1 MVSGGMRSMVRLRD
15 SLVLAPWLPALVGV
29 AVSVLVAVLV
39 GSDRANRADP
49 GVLLLLG
56 GLNATLAVSVVVVLQ
71 RRLGAATYTHLRDL
85 EHQARYDQLTG
96 LPSRGEVLERL
107 DGALRDVYR
116 RDGHVGV
123 LFLDLD
129 GFKAIN
135 DSMGHETGDEVL
147 RAFSLRLRGAVRAND
162 VVGRFGG
169 DEFVVVCSDLTSPHQ
184 ARDVAHKVL
193 TAFDETLHLSD
204 GDVRIVPSV
213 GFAVANRTEPADA
226 EGLIARADQAMYRAK
241 RDGGGIQQ
249 FDRRQRREE
258 LDRLRVEQSILPA
271 LADGQFGVYYQPIVS
286 DIRGLTVGVEGLIRW
301 MHPEHGVLGPDRFL
315 SIAEE
320 AGLAARLGDV
330 VLREVVAQSAIW
342 NHLHG
347 APRLQA
353 AVNVAE
359 RQLVDPAF
367 PDRVAEVARWGG
379 ISPEQL
385 DLEIGEDLLL
395 RRIDDANRAIY
406 RLSDLGCRIVIDDF
420 GNSQGAFARIR
431 ALDVVDALKIDRSV
445 IGTVVDDEVSRTVVE
460 ATVSMAGAL
469 GIDVVAEGV
478 ETARQQ
484 VALREMGVD
493 LMQGFLFHRPAA
505 AEVFGDR
512 GDALDVDL
520 TTGDYGGSSS
530 RSSRSSKLRGLIE
543 G

>member
-29 AVSVLVAVLV
+29 AVSVFAAVLV
-39 GSDRANRADP
+39 GSGGEGPVDP
-49 GVLLLLG
+49 GVFTLVG
-56 GLNATLAVSVVVVLQ
+56 GLGATLAISTVVVLQ
-71 RRLGAATYTHLRDL
+71 RRLGSATYTHLRDL

-96 LPSRGEVLERL
+96 LPSRTEVLERL

-147 RAFSLRLRGAVRAND
+147 RAFALRLRGAVRAND

-184 ARDVAHKVL
+184 ARDVARKVL
-193 TAFDETLHLSD
+193 TAFDETLHVAD

-213 GFAVANRTEPADA
+213 GFAVANRAEPADA
-226 EGLIARADQAMYRAK
+226 EELITRADQAMYRAK

-258 LDRLRVEQSILPA
+258 LDRMQVEQSILPA

-286 DIRGLTVGVEGLIRW
+286 DVRGLTVGVEGLIRW

-347 APRLQA
+347 AARLQA

-367 PDRVAEVARWGG
+367 PDRVAEIAQWGG

-385 DLEIGEDLLL
+385 DLEISEELLL
-395 RRIDDANRAIY
+395 RRVDDANRVIY
-406 RLSDLGCRIVIDDF
+406 RLADLGCRIVIDDF
-420 GNSQGAFARIR
+420 GNSQGAFARVR
-431 ALDVVDALKIDRSV
+431 ALDIVDVLKIDRSV
-445 IGTVVDDEVSRTVVE
+445 IETVAEDDVSRTVVE
-460 ATVSMAGAL
+460 ATVAMAGAL

-478 ETARQQ
+478 ETVRQQ
-484 VALREMGVD
+484 FALRDLGVD

-505 AEVFGDR
+505 AEAFGD
-512 GDALDVDL
+512 GGAALDLDL
-520 TTGDYGGSSS
+520 TAGDYGSSNL
-530 RSSRSSKLRGLIE
+530 SSRSSKLRGLIE